1 MISTFFVIHLTT
13 KFDKM
18 LDYFLLILVGFI
30 AGIINIL
37 AGGGSLLTL
46 PMLIFLGLPPH
57 IANGTNRVAIII
69 QNIFAVKGFQ
79 SKGIKTYPFSL
90 YLAIPATIGAI
101 IGAIVG
107 IKIEGEL
114 FNKILGIVMLVI
126 VIYMVLKSNKIS
138 KNNIERIKGK
148 YFWLS
153 IIAFFFIGLY
163 CVFIQAGVGFIIL
176 FTLSNINQFSLVK
189 SNAIKVTVALIYTL
203 VAVAIF
209 AYNDS
214 VNWKYGLILS
224 LGNAS
229 GGWVT
234 SRWSVNKDDKFVK
247 KVLIIMVL
255 AMAIKLW
262 FPNFYS
268 ILAAQIID
276 LF

>member
-1 MISTFFVIHLTT
+1 MISTFFVIHLST

-163 CVFIQAGVGFIIL
+163 GGFIQAGVGFIIL

-224 LGNAS
+224 LGNAT

-234 SRWSVNKDDKFVK
+234 SRWSVNKDDKFIK

>member
-163 CVFIQAGVGFIIL
+163 GGFIQAGVGFIIL

-224 LGNAS
+224 LGNA
-229 GGWVT
+229 T
-234 SRWSVNKDDKFVK
+234 
-247 KVLIIMVL
+247 
-255 AMAIKLW
+255 
-262 FPNFYS
+262 
-268 ILAAQIID
+268 
-276 LF
+276 